1 MSDYY
6 KDFEDED
13 VLEDVLNTD
22 SESTSTSGVNSKLS
36 RDEREFHLWYLESE
50 GVWEAESSIP
60 KFWRKLEK
68 KGWTCTG
75 TQYYH
80 DGTVCAKTFTSG
92 NTKGVSITDPTRTRT
107 MSEEQKLA
115 ASERFR
121 AMHRNNAMNNE
132 EDDEEDID
140 NE

>member
-1 MSDYY
+1 MSDYLT
-6 KDFEDED
+6 DFEDDD
-13 VLEDVLNTD
+13 VLEDVLDTDTD
-22 SESTSTSGVNSKLS
+22 SESTSAFGTTSKLS

-75 TQYYH
+75 VQYYH

-92 NTKGVSITDPTRTRT
+92 SSKGVSITDPTKTRT

-115 ASERFR
+115 AAERFR
-121 AMHRNNAMNNE
+121 AMHRNNSVDNDE
-132 EDDEEDID
+132 DTDDE
-140 NE
+140 